1 MTKKIFLTLS
11 MLALLV
17 SCQKENDKTAG
28 EIPDPYE
35 WPWKTAFV
43 HYQNI
48 PMCMGS
54 HSSGYELYYKDS
66 LLREECIQFG
76 GIGIADSL
84 LINDSVLHLFLS
96 GSNGSSVLT
105 TASGGYSWQEFQ
117 TGPPGLQ
124 KLHFVDTKLTYCVT
138 KNQNDLYFTGIGTS
152 DLSVYGD
159 TLASGINYIFDHGTD
174 IADRD
179 STVIGINDS
188 VTFVILFR

>member
-1 MTKKIFLTLS
+1 MMKKTLMTLS
-11 MLALLV
+11 MLSLLV

-35 WPWKTAFV
+35 WPWKTEYV

-84 LINDSVLHLFLS
+84 LINDSILHLFLS
-96 GSNGSSVLT
+96 GVNGSSVLT

-117 TGPPGLQ
+117 TGPRAC
-124 KLHFVDTKLTYCVT
+124 KSC
-138 KNQNDLYFTGIGTS
+138 
-152 DLSVYGD
+152 
-159 TLASGINYIFDHGTD
+159 
-174 IADRD
+174 
-179 STVIGINDS
+179 
-188 VTFVILFR
+188 FR